1 MASPSQSH
9 LPSAERID
17 ALLAI
22 YESPLLDLVYRAATV
37 HRAHH
42 DPHDVQ
48 RAALLSIKT
57 GGCPENCGY
66 CPQSARHK
74 TDVEAQ
80 RLMSLD
86 DVLASAREAKAG
98 GASRFCMGA
107 AWRNVRDGAE
117 FDSVLDMVRGVR
129 DLGMEACATLG
140 MLSPAQAK
148 RLAEA
153 GLTAYNHNLD
163 SGPDFYP
170 EVVST
175 RRYEDRL
182 ATLDAVD
189 AAGIGVC
196 CGGILGM
203 GESRRDRVAMLA
215 LLADR
220 SPQPTSVPI
229 NALVTVPGTPM
240 GDRERVDGLEVVRMV
255 ATARIALPKARVRLS
270 AGRRQLGRDL
280 QVLAFLAGA
289 NSIFVGEKLLTT
301 QNQQV
306 DEDIELFE
314 TIGLPRIGVIA
325 EDVPAVHSAN
335 A

>member
-1 MASPSQSH
+1 MVSSSQAA
-9 LPSAERID
+9 LPSAQRIEE
-17 ALLAI
+17 LLAI
-22 YESPLLDLVYRAATV
+22 YELPLLDLVYRAATV
-37 HRAHH
+37 HREQH
-42 DPHDVQ
+42 DPHDIQ
-48 RAALLSIKT
+48 QAALLSIKT

-66 CPQSARHK
+66 CPQSARHD
-74 TDVEAQ
+74 TDVNAQ
-80 RLMSLD
+80 RMLSVET
-86 DVLASAREAKAG
+86 VLSAARDAQAG
-98 GASRFCMGA
+98 GATRFCMGA
-107 AWRNVRDGAE
+107 AWRNVRDGAD
-117 FDSVLDMVRGVR
+117 FDAVLAMVRGVR
-129 DLGMEACATLG
+129 ELGMEACATLG
-140 MLSPAQAK
+140 MLTPEQAQ

-189 AAGIGVC
+189 AAGIGLC

-220 SPQPTSVPI
+220 TPQPTSVPI
-229 NALVTVPGTPM
+229 NALVAVPGTPM
-240 GDRERVDGLEVVRMV
+240 GEREQIDGLEVVRMV
-255 ATARIALPKARVRLS
+255 ATARIALPRARVRLS

-280 QVLAFLAGA
+280 QILAFMAGA

-301 QNQQV
+301 RNQQL
-306 DEDIELFE
+306 DEDAALFDAL
-314 TIGLPRIGVIA
+314 GLPRT
-325 EDVPAVHSAN
+325 PALAG
-335 A
+335 

>member
-1 MASPSQSH
+1 MASSSH
-9 LPSAERID
+9 ASLPSAERVD

-57 GGCPENCGY
+57 GGCPEDCGY
-66 CPQSARHK
+66 CPQAARYSTGVDAHRLLSVDTVLEAARSAK
-74 TDVEAQ
+74 D
-80 RLMSLD
+80 
-86 DVLASAREAKAG
+86 G
-98 GASRFCMGA
+98 GATRFCMGA
-107 AWRNVRDGAE
+107 AWRNVRDGAD
-117 FDSVLDMVRGVR
+117 FDAVLEMVRGVR

-140 MLSPAQAK
+140 MLTPSQAE

-163 SGPDFYP
+163 SGPEFYP

-203 GESRRDRVAMLA
+203 GESRRDRVQMLA
-215 LLADR
+215 LLAAR
-220 SPQPTSVPI
+220 NPQPTSVPI
-229 NALVTVPGTPM
+229 NALVAVPGTPM

-255 ATARIALPKARVRLS
+255 ATARIALPQARVRLS

-280 QVLAFLAGA
+280 QILAFLAGA

-306 DEDIELFE
+306 DEDAELFAALGLQHSEPQAEE
-314 TIGLPRIGVIA
+314 TCMTA
-325 EDVPAVHSAN
+325 VPA
-335 A
+335 